1 MGCYTIGEL
10 IRDTRERRKL
20 SQEDVCF
27 GICMPSTLS
36 RIENGQQV
44 PGRKILEGLMQRLG
58 IEWMFDVSMSRKEGE
73 KYELEQEMLRCVG
86 KKEYDRASALA
97 DELEERLKKD
107 ANREYLKLEEQ
118 YLSFIKSV
126 IRKDQGENLKK
137 VLEQLLKA
145 IRMTIP
151 DFDGLHIQL
160 RLLTCQEISILNSI
174 GCIYHSQGKLW
185 DALRLLFDLKE
196 CMEHYKLNGQRI
208 SEKYPMILQNLSTWM
223 EQEGYYREAL
233 KLCQKGIDFC
243 VEYGKMHTFPM
254 LLCNKA
260 CALAE
265 LGQIEMSKE
274 IFYQSITILEAVGQ
288 QESAEQ
294 VRRYARHFGI

>member
-10 IRDTRERRKL
+10 IRDARERQQL

-27 GICMPSTLS
+27 GICMSSTLS

-44 PGRKILEGLMQRLG
+44 PGRKILEGLIQRLG

-73 KYELEQEMLRCVG
+73 KYELEQKMIRCIG
-86 KKEYDRASALA
+86 KKEYSRAGRLA
-97 DELEERLKKD
+97 DELEERLKAD
-107 ANREYLKLEEQ
+107 SNREFLKMEEQ
-118 YLSFIKSV
+118 YLLFVRAMIQM
-126 IRKDQGENLKK
+126 DQGKSLKK

-145 IRMTIP
+145 IRMTVP
-151 DFDGLHIQL
+151 DFDGIHIQT

-174 GCIYHSQGKLW
+174 GCIYHAQGNLW
-185 DALRLLFDLKE
+185 DALQVLIDLKE
-196 CMEHYKLNGQRI
+196 YMENHTLNGQRT
-208 SEKYPMILQNLSTWM
+208 SEKYPMIIQNLSFWM
-223 EQEGYYREAL
+223 VQEGYYRDAL
-233 KLCQKGIDFC
+233 ELCQKGIEYC
-243 VEYGKMHTFPM
+243 IEYGKMHTFPM

-274 IFYQSITILEAVGQ
+274 IFYQSTAIFEAVGQ
-288 QESAEQ
+288 QDSAEQ
-294 VRRYARHFGI
+294 VRIYARSYGI